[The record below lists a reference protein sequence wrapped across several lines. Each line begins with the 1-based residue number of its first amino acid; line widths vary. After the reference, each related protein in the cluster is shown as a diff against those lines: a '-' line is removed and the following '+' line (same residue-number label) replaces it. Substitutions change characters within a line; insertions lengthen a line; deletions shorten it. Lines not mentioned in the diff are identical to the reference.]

1 MAVLSIN
8 EDDISSGSQNLKP
21 IYKCIIQL
29 LFGLTWEMLSF
40 LLFSTEKIYSNLFG
54 FFVFVS
60 NFDIESHYVSQ
71 TSLELCVI

>member
-1 MAVLSIN
+1 
-8 EDDISSGSQNLKP
+8 
-21 IYKCIIQL
+21 
-29 LFGLTWEMLSF
+29 MLSF

-71 TSLELCVI
+71 TSLELSILPASVS